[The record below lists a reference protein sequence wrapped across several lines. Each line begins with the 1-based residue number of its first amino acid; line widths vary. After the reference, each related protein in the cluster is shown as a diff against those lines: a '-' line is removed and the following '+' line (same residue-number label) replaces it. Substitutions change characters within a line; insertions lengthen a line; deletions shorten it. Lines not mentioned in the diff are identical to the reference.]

1 MTKII
6 DRIKANGNV
15 ISEFDNYYKLLE
27 INPSACKD
35 RLRGYFGERHGDWNM
50 ANEQAETSMLL
61 LEAMSKR
68 EIGFKEVLKSEK
80 SLQLQH
86 DELPV
91 QLLA

>member
-1 MTKII
+1 MSNVIE
-6 DRIKANGNV
+6 RIKACGNV
-15 ISEFDNYYKLLE
+15 ISEFDNYYKLAE

-35 RLRGYFGERHGDWNM
+35 RLRGYFGERHGDWNK

-61 LEAMSKR
+61 LDAMSKR

-80 SLQLQH
+80 SLQH

-91 QLLA
+91 QFPA